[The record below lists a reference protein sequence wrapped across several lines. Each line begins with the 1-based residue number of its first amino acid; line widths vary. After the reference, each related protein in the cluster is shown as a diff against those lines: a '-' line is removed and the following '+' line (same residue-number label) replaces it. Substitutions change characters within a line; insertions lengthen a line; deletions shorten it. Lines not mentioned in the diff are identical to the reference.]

1 MRVSYFRA
9 VVWLS
14 LTAACALVLQRDGAA
29 QQTVPFEN
37 GNPIA
42 PAGFEPHPIP
52 AEPIEYDTAEVMR
65 IRVAPV
71 ARGLVNPWSLAFLPD
86 GVCPDTE
93 VLTLPRHQDTKDL
106 THRSW

>member
-14 LTAACALVLQRDGAA
+14 LTAACALVLQRDGTA

-42 PAGFEPHPIP
+42 PAGFEPHAIP

-65 IRVAPV
+65 IRLVPV
-71 ARGLVNPWSLAFLPD
+71 ARGLVNPWSVTFLPD
-86 GVCPDTE
+86 PSTPPGTRGVTML
-93 VLTLPRHQDTKDL
+93 VT
-106 THRSW
+106 